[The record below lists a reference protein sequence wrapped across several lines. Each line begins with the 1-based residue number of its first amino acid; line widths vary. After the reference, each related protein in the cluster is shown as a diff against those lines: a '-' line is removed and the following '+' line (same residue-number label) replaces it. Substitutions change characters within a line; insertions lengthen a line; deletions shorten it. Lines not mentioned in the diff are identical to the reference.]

1 MRRRPLLSVILT
13 LVVVFGALAATI
25 ASGNKPQL
33 GLDLQGGISVVL
45 APAGT
50 KNVSGDTLDVA
61 VDIIRSRVDALGV
74 AEPEISRQGGLIV
87 IDLPGVK
94 DRDKAAKLV
103 GKTAE
108 LRFRKVLG
116 CLPAEGKT
124 TTTTSSTAPAS
135 SAPGDTTGA
144 TGESTTAPTTTA
156 PATTAPASSTPPDSG
171 ATSTT
176 TATGERKT
184 TQVEEEKADQEVIFK
199 GTEPCSGAAPR
210 YDLGPTLLTGKAVK
224 GAKSQYEAAD
234 GWGVTVDFSKKG
246 AKDFNAKVAAPNVN
260 QRVGIVLDSVVQSA
274 PVIRQADL
282 GSSVRISG
290 SFKQGE
296 AKDLA
301 TVLKFGSLPVALKT
315 ETIQNVSPSLGKDQL
330 HAGIAAGVVGLL
342 LVAFYML
349 LYYRILG
356 AVVIGGLLLSAVAIY
371 SLVAFLG
378 QSIGLT
384 LTLAGVTGLIV
395 SVGVTVDSYVVYFER
410 LKDEVRTGK
419 TLRSS
424 LDRGFTRAF
433 RTIVAADSVSLI
445 GAAVLYWLAIGSVRG
460 FALFLGISTLL
471 DLIVSY
477 VFMHPMVALMAR
489 RPSLVRMKRFGM
501 GAGLDERELQA

>member
-13 LVVVFGALAATI
+13 LVVVLGALAATI
-25 ASGNKPQL
+25 TSGNKPEL

-45 APAGT
+45 APAGSQ
-50 KNVSGDTLDVA
+50 NVSGDTLDVA

-116 CLPAEGKT
+116 CLPAEGET
-124 TTTTSSTAPAS
+124 TT
-135 SAPGDTTGA
+135 
-144 TGESTTAPTTTA
+144 TTAPTTTA

-184 TQVEEEKADQEVIFK
+184 TKVEEEKADQEVIFE
-199 GTEPCSGAAPR
+199 GTEPCSAAAPR

-234 GWGVTVDFSKKG
+234 GWGVTVDFSKDG

-260 QRVGIVLDSVVQSA
+260 QRVAIVLDSVVQSA

-356 AVVIGGLLLSAVAIY
+356 AVVIGGLLLSAAAIY

-378 QSIGLT
+378 QRIGLT

-445 GAAVLYWLAIGSVRG
+445 GAGVLYWLAIGSVRG

-477 VFMHPMVALMAR
+477 VFMHPLVVLMAR
-489 RPSLVRMKRFGM
+489 RPSLVRMKRFGI
-501 GAGLDERELQA
+501 GAGLDEPELQA

>member
-13 LVVVFGALAATI
+13 LVVVLGALAATI
-25 ASGNKPQL
+25 ASGNKPEL

-45 APAGT
+45 APAGS

-116 CLPAEGKT
+116 CLPAEGET
-124 TTTTSSTAPAS
+124 TT
-135 SAPGDTTGA
+135 
-144 TGESTTAPTTTA
+144 TTAPTTA
-156 PATTAPASSTPPDSG
+156 PVPASSTPPDSG

-184 TQVEEEKADQEVIFK
+184 TKVEEEKADQEVIFE
-199 GTEPCSGAAPR
+199 GTEPCSAAAPR

-234 GWGVTVDFSKKG
+234 GWGVTVDFSKQG

-260 QRVGIVLDSVVQSA
+260 QRVAIVLDSVVQSA

-342 LVAFYML
+342 LVAIYML

-356 AVVIGGLLLSAVAIY
+356 AVVIGGLLLSAAAIY

-378 QSIGLT
+378 QRIGLT

-445 GAAVLYWLAIGSVRG
+445 GAGVLYWLAIGSVRG

-477 VFMHPMVALMAR
+477 VFMHPLVVLMAR
-489 RPSLVRMKRFGM
+489 RPSLVRMKRFGI
-501 GAGLDERELQA
+501 GAGLDEPELQA

>member
-13 LVVVFGALAATI
+13 LVVVLGALAATI
-25 ASGNKPQL
+25 TSGNKPEL

-45 APAGT
+45 APAGSQ
-50 KNVSGDTLDVA
+50 NVSGDTLDVA

-116 CLPAEGKT
+116 CLPAEGET
-124 TTTTSSTAPAS
+124 TT
-135 SAPGDTTGA
+135 
-144 TGESTTAPTTTA
+144 TTAPTTTA

-184 TQVEEEKADQEVIFK
+184 TKVEEEKADQEVIFE
-199 GTEPCSGAAPR
+199 GTEPCSAAAPR

-234 GWGVTVDFSKKG
+234 GWGVTVDFSKDG

-260 QRVGIVLDSVVQSA
+260 QRVAIVLDSVVQSA
-274 PVIRQADL
+274 PVIQQADL

-356 AVVIGGLLLSAVAIY
+356 AVVIGGLLLSAAAIY

-378 QSIGLT
+378 QRIGLT

-445 GAAVLYWLAIGSVRG
+445 GAGVLYWLAIGSVRG

-477 VFMHPMVALMAR
+477 VFMHPLVVLMAR
-489 RPSLVRMKRFGM
+489 RPSLVRMKRFGI
-501 GAGLDERELQA
+501 GAGLDEPELQA